1 MPEQVPLGI
10 VDASV
15 PSGSHIC
22 ASFSGSA
29 QRDDVVAPFLAEGI
43 RSGHKCVC
51 VLEAPGPQVLLTRL
65 GGQVDDPDR
74 LVGTGQLEL
83 PAPAD
88 AYLRSGQFSTE
99 DMLEYWREVAGTTQA
114 AARFSLIRAA
124 GEMPFVLDHPDGRAE
139 FFRYESLL
147 TAAISALPEVVICL
161 YDLERFGAEVL
172 MDTLRTHPRVI
183 VDGTIHDNPYYVE
196 PGKFVAA
203 RG

>member
-15 PSGSHIC
+15 PSGSHMC
-22 ASFSGSA
+22 AFFSGSA

-43 RSGHKCVC
+43 RSGHK
-51 VLEAPGPQVLLTRL
+51 
-65 GGQVDDPDR
+65 
-74 LVGTGQLEL
+74 
-83 PAPAD
+83 
-88 AYLRSGQFSTE
+88 
-99 DMLEYWREVAGTTQA
+99 
-114 AARFSLIRAA
+114 
-124 GEMPFVLDHPDGRAE
+124 
-139 FFRYESLL
+139 
-147 TAAISALPEVVICL
+147 L